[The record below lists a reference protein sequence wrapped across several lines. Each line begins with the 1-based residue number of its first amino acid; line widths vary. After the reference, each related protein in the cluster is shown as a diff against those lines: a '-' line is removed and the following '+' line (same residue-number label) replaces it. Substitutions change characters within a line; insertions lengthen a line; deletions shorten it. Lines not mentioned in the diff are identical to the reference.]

1 MPAEFHTLE
10 IAGIVQETHDT
21 RSFILAVPESLQ
33 DDFRYRAGQF
43 LTFEVPWGGMD
54 LRRSYSLSSAPETD
68 PWPKVTVK
76 RVDEGRISNWFNDN
90 LNVGDSIRVQPPEG
104 RFVLRSNE
112 GDHGIVLFGGGS
124 GITPVLSILKS
135 ALRTTNRDVKLVYAN
150 RDARSV
156 IFKDEIDLW
165 LAEYPN
171 RLEVVHHLD
180 SDSGFMTIEQIREH
194 IRGWE
199 DGEFF
204 VCGPTGY
211 MDAVEEAFKA
221 SNIDIGQTKF
231 ERFLSPVDPDRKE
244 APAEPLPE
252 QRDDEIPQTFTMLL
266 EGQSVEVPYKKG
278 LTLLESAVQAGHK
291 PPSSCEDGYCGCC
304 MALLKSGGVNMS
316 NHDALEPSD
325 IERGWVL
332 ACQARPASADP
343 IEIDFD
349 AEY

>member
-1 MPAEFHTLE
+1 MPADFHRLQ

-21 RSFILAVPESLQ
+21 RSFVLDVPQSLREA
-33 DDFRYRAGQF
+33 FRYRAGQF
-43 LTFEVPWGGMD
+43 LTFEVPWDGMQ
-54 LRRSYSLSSAPETD
+54 LRRCYSLSSAPETD

-76 RVDEGRISNWFNDN
+76 RVDEGRISNWFNDT
-90 LNVGDSIRVQPPEG
+90 LTVGDSILVQPPEG

-124 GITPVLSILKS
+124 GITPVLSIMKS
-135 ALRTTNRDVKLVYAN
+135 ALRTTDRDVKLIYAN
-150 RDARSV
+150 RDERSI

-171 RLEVVHHLD
+171 RLEVAHHLD
-180 SDSGFMTIEQIREH
+180 DASGFMTVAQIQEH

-211 MDAVEEAFKA
+211 MDTVEEAFKA
-221 SNIDIGQTKF
+221 SNIDVGQTKF
-231 ERFLSPVDPDRKE
+231 ERFISPVDPDRKDE
-244 APAEPLPE
+244 SAEVVPE
-252 QRDDEIPQTFTMLL
+252 QSADEIPTSFTMVL
-266 EGQSVEVPYKKG
+266 EGQSHEVPYEKG
-278 LTLLESAVQAGHK
+278 LTLLDSAVKAGHK

-304 MALLKSGGVNMS
+304 MALLKSGQVNMT

-332 ACQARPASADP
+332 ACQARPASQET
-343 IEIDFD
+343 IELDFD

>member
-1 MPAEFHTLE
+1 MPVEFHTLE
-10 IAGIVQETHDT
+10 IAGIVQETHDA
-21 RSFILAVPESLQ
+21 RSFILAVPDSLRETFQ
-33 DDFRYRAGQF
+33 YRAGQF
-43 LTFEVPWGGMD
+43 LTFEVPWNGMD

-68 PWPKVTVK
+68 AWPKVTVK
-76 RVDEGRISNWFNDN
+76 RVDQGRISNWFNDQ
-90 LNVGDSIRVQPPEG
+90 LKVGDSIRVQAPEG
-104 RFVLRSNE
+104 RFTLRSNE
-112 GDHGIVLFGGGS
+112 GDHPIVLFGGGS

-135 ALRTTNRDVKLVYAN
+135 ALRTTSRRVKLVYAN
-150 RDARSV
+150 RDQKSV
-156 IFKDEIDLW
+156 IFKDEIALW
-165 LAEYPN
+165 LAEYPG

-180 SDSGFMTIEQIREH
+180 SDGGFMSVAQIQEH

-199 DGEFF
+199 DAEFF

-221 SNIDIGQTKF
+221 SNVDAGQTKF
-231 ERFLSPVDPDRKE
+231 ERFLSPVDPDRRE
-244 APAEPLPE
+244 EPEAAPAE
-252 QRDDEIPQTFTMLL
+252 QRDDEVPATFTILL
-266 EGQSVEVPYKKG
+266 EGKTLEVPYKKG

-304 MALLKSGGVNMS
+304 MALLKSGQVDMRT
-316 NHDALEPSD
+316 HDALEPSD

-343 IEIDFD
+343 VEIDFD